1 MSKLLLGF
9 TDNEWSMIQDALKFQ
24 MEYYFNDESMGLV
37 IRTYA
42 LRLGE
47 LVDQIDRN
55 IETKEEA
62 SA

>member
-1 MSKLLLGF
+1 MRKTLLGF

-47 LVDQIDRN
+47 LVDQIDGH
-55 IETKEEA
+55 ITTKEESNA
-62 SA
+62 

>member
-1 MSKLLLGF
+1 MRKTLLGF

-42 LRLGE
+42 IRLGE
-47 LVDQIDRN
+47 LVDQIDGHITTR
-55 IETKEEA
+55 EESNA
-62 SA
+62 

>member
-1 MSKLLLGF
+1 MPKTLLSF

-37 IRTYA
+37 TRTYA

-47 LVDQIDRN
+47 LVDQIERGV
-55 IETKEEA
+55 
-62 SA
+62 